1 MARLPPGT
9 PTLLWPALL
18 LVTAAHLFL
27 LLLPGVTALPPVIRI
42 GAMFTA
48 DQRDG
53 PTELAFKYAVYRINK
68 DATLLPNTTLVYDI
82 QYVPRDD
89 SFHASKKACEQ
100 IYFGVQAVF
109 GPSDPLLGSH
119 IQSICDA
126 LDIPHLEARLDLE
139 PEFKEFSINLHPSH
153 EVLNRAFQDVMTFLN
168 WTEVA
173 IIYEEDLGLIKLQ
186 ELVKSPPREHM
197 EFMIRQGTPENY
209 RDLLKEVKQKEIFNI
224 IVDTKPENM
233 NHFLRGILQLQMND
247 FKYHYLFT
255 TFDIETFDLE
265 DFKYN
270 FVNMTA
276 FRLVDSEHYR
286 VRRVLKDMEKFQPIG
301 HNILNQS
308 RVIQVEP
315 ALIYDSVHVFALG
328 LQALERSTTLKVS
341 NLSCDHELPWGDGS
355 SLFNYINSVEFRGI
369 TGPIQFKEGRRTN
382 FKLDILKL
390 KQHSLVKV
398 GEWGP
403 GAGVNITDRAAFYD
417 PGTMNVTLLVTTN
430 LETPHVM
437 LKQGENLTGNNRYEG
452 FCVDML
458 HDIATMIGFQYK
470 IHLTPSRTYG
480 IQDPVTGEWNG
491 MVRELQEN
499 KADLAI
505 GSMTINYARENVID
519 FTKPFMNVGI
529 GILFKVPTSQQTR
542 LFSFMNP
549 LAIEIWLYVLAA
561 YVLVSIT
568 MFIVARFSPYEWYN
582 PHPCSQENDVVENQF
597 SLSNSFWF
605 TIGTLMQQGSD
616 LNPKACS
623 TRIVGGI
630 WWFFTLII
638 ISSYTANLAAFLTV
652 ERMITPI
659 EGAEDLAAQKEIP
672 YGSLAGGTTTTFF
685 RDSKIETYQKM
696 WRFMENKKPSVFV
709 PSYDE
714 GVRRVLEG
722 NYAFLMES
730 SMLDYY
736 VQRNCNLTQIGGLL
750 DSKSYG
756 IATPMGS
763 PWRDKISL
771 AILEL
776 QEKGVI
782 QMLYNRWWKNTGNTC
797 NREDSNKENK
807 ASALGVDNIGGVFVV
822 LLCGLAFAV
831 LIAILEFCWN
841 AKKNAQNDRAC
852 SMHMGERPF
861 KQSLCAEMAEELC
874 FAMRCRGSRQ
884 RPALKR
890 HCTRCVPGVTYVP
903 AGLEVPQIN
912 GNGET
917 GQTEVETGQTEVE
930 TDLQPRRRSS
940 IKASLPRL
948 IPPELKL
955 SSFSLKT

>member
-1 MARLPPGT
+1 MGPSCSCWWPRAP
-9 PTLLWPALL
+9 LLSR
-18 LVTAAHLFL
+18 L
-27 LLLPGVTALPPVIRI
+27 LLLTMTTVLPLFLPAATGLPPVIRI
-42 GAMFTA
+42 GAMFTV
-48 DQRDG
+48 DQREG

-68 DATLLPNTTLVYDI
+68 DSELLPNTTLVYDI

-139 PEFKEFSINLHPSH
+139 PEYKEFSINLHPSH
-153 EVLNRAFQDVMTFLN
+153 EVLNRAFQDVMAFLN

-173 IIYEEDLGLIKLQ
+173 IIYEEDLGLVKLQ
-186 ELVKSPPREHM
+186 ELVKSPPKEHM
-197 EFMIRQGTPENY
+197 EFLIRQGSPDNY
-209 RDLLKEVKQKEIFNI
+209 RDLLKEIKNKEIFNI

-233 NHFLRGILQLQMND
+233 NYFLRGILQLQMND

-328 LQALERSTTLKVS
+328 LQALERSTTLKIA
-341 NLSCDHELPWGDGS
+341 NLSCENELPWGDGS

-403 GAGVNITDRAAFYD
+403 GNGVNITDRAAFYD

-430 LETPHVM
+430 LENPYVM
-437 LKQGENLTGNNRYEG
+437 LKHEDNLSGNARYEG
-452 FCVDML
+452 FCIDML
-458 HDIATMIGFQYK
+458 KHISGMIGFQYQ
-470 IHLTPSRTYG
+470 IRVSPSRTYG
-480 IQDPVTGEWNG
+480 IQNPVTGEWNG
-491 MVRELQEN
+491 IVRELQDS

-529 GILFKVPTSQQTR
+529 SILFKVPTSQQTR

-561 YVLVSIT
+561 YILVSIT

-582 PHPCSQENDVVENQF
+582 PHPCAQENDVVENQF

-659 EGAEDLAAQKEIP
+659 EGAEDLASQTEIS
-672 YGSLAGGTTTTFF
+672 YGSLGGGTTLTFF

-709 PSYDE
+709 QSYDE
-714 GVRRVLEG
+714 GIRRVLEG

-782 QMLYNRWWKNTGNTC
+782 QVLYNRWWKNTGTTC
-797 NREDSNKENK
+797 NREDSNKESK

-841 AKKNAQNDRAC
+841 AKRNAQMDRVC
-852 SMHMGERPF
+852 SMHLRDQHF
-861 KQSLCAEMAEELC
+861 RQSLCAEMAEELC

-884 RPALKR
+884 RPALR
-890 HCTRCVPGVTYVP
+890 RQCSRCVPGAAYVP
-903 AGLEVPQIN
+903 TGLEVLEVPHIN
-912 GNGET
+912 GNGEKSLT
-917 GQTEVETGQTEVE
+917 GTN
-930 TDLQPRRRSS
+930 DLRPRKSS
-940 IKASLPRL
+940 LKSSLPL
-948 IPPELKL
+948 LAPPYDSKI
-955 SSFSLKT
+955 SQNFHS